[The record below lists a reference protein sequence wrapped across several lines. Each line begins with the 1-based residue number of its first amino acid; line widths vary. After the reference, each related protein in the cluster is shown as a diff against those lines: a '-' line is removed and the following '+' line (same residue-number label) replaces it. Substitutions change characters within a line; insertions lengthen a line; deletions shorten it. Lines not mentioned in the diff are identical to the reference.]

1 MADTVCMFGAGINR
15 SIHDGNGLL
24 PPLSTDFFQQALR
37 HHRIRDDHYKE
48 KLTPVFEYIARY
60 WKLTCGQ
67 DRSILKAM
75 KIATGKVVGGKV
87 VLEGAAFEE
96 GTSVTV
102 LARDEED
109 AVSLTPEEEAELLLA
124 IAEADRGELV
134 SAEEVLAKLAHR
146 HG

>member
-1 MADTVCMFGAGINR
+1 MG
-15 SIHDGNGLL
+15 
-24 PPLSTDFFQQALR
+24 
-37 HHRIRDDHYKE
+37 RIRCQ
-48 KLTPVFEYIARY
+48 IACR
-60 WKLTCGQ
+60 Q

-75 KIATGKVVGGKV
+75 KIATGKVLGGKV

-109 AVSLTPEEEAELLLA
+109 AVSLAPEEEAELLLA

-134 SAEEVLAKLAHR
+134 SAEEVLRIWHTSRGSAPKL
-146 HG
+146 